1 MRTWKS
7 IAGRGSIIA
16 VLAAALPMGAA
27 AASTPA
33 GCTDAGDTGLTAVIS
48 ATPGQHITGVIDA
61 SACNL
66 GVYVGPGVNNVV
78 ISRAT
83 ITGSLDHAIFVQ
95 DANDVKIVHDLL
107 RGDVTSP
114 TSGIAEDKAIELV
127 GTTRGI
133 VGWNTVNQTV
143 LSGGIGLSDDGPLDP
158 GAPNPGNLM
167 PSEENLVIGNQV
179 LHSGTDCGIVL
190 AAYNEGSGGVMQNTV
205 VGNTVRANVAGVV
218 VAADTPDTVASGNQ
232 VVRNRITGNTL
243 PGVILHSNAPDDVV
257 SYTVVAQNLLSGN
270 GADTEA
276 MGGAG
281 PTDATAIILA
291 GEVES
296 VTNSSILA
304 NKIQPTQTYGIWI
317 GNSTGTYITG
327 LHRDRAPIKVFR
339 YRGTAAA
346 RGV

>member
-16 VLAAALPMGAA
+16 VLAAALPVGAA
-27 AASTPA
+27 AASTPS
-33 GCTDAGDTGLTAVIS
+33 GCTDAGDTGLTAVVS
-48 ATPGQHITGVIDA
+48 ATPGQHITGEIDA

-95 DANDVKIVHDLL
+95 DANNVKIVHNLL

-127 GTTRGI
+127 GTRRGV
-133 VGWNTVNQTV
+133 VGYNKIIQTV
-143 LSGGIGLSDDGPLDP
+143 GSGGIGLSDDGPLDP
-158 GAPNPGNLM
+158 GAPNPGTLM
-167 PSEENLVIGNQV
+167 ASKQNLVIGNQV

-190 AAYNEGSGGVMQNTV
+190 AAYNEGSGGVMRNTV
-205 VGNTVRANVAGVV
+205 EGNTVRANVAGVV
-218 VAADTPDTVASGNQ
+218 VAADTPDTVASGNR
-232 VVRNRITGNTL
+232 VVGNHITGNIL

-257 SYTVVAQNLLSGN
+257 SHTVVAQNVLSGN

-281 PTDATAIILA
+281 PTDPTAIILA
-291 GEVES
+291 GEVEA
-296 VTNSSILA
+296 VTHSSIRA
-304 NKIQPTQTYGIWI
+304 NTILPTETYGIWI

-327 LHRDRAPIKVFR
+327 LRLDKAHIKVFQ
-339 YRGTAAA
+339 YRGTSAAP
-346 RGV
+346 GV